1 MGIGNKVLL
10 GFLAV
15 IFTTTIMTTQDYL
28 TAFVSLLV
36 GGVAARVLSRMI
48 ARRMEALVAATRVI
62 SEGDLTREVA
72 ASSRDELGQLAHAFN
87 RMVVDLREVVWETK
101 TTTDKVSQ
109 STMHLKG
116 TAEEMNRATEEIASR
131 VEQIAS
137 GAERQVVLVGE
148 GSRVVREL
156 AYSTSEIAGRARS
169 AADASADAGKV
180 AQSGEQSAQ
189 EAMRNMEEVFN
200 LVEGLAEGVKGF
212 GEKTQAIEII
222 VELITKI
229 AQQTHLLAL
238 NATIEAARAGE
249 HGRGFAVVA
258 DEVRKLAG
266 EAASSAEQIAKL
278 AEEIREES
286 GQVLGSTEV
295 AGKEIRSGRLAVRV
309 TEESLQEIVRTV
321 VQQAKGVQE
330 ISHLTEQQTLAAAA
344 LVQTIDEIAKVAE
357 AHAVS
362 TQQASAATQ
371 EQTASMEQ
379 MALNAHELSLIA
391 ENLREKVSSF
401 RVEGEG

>member
-15 IFTTTIMTTQDYL
+15 ILTTTIMATQDYL
-28 TAFVSLLV
+28 AAFVSLLV

-62 SEGDLTREVA
+62 SEGNLTKEVA
-72 ASSRDELGQLAHAFN
+72 VDSRDELGQLAHAFN
-87 RMVVDLREVVWETK
+87 RMVLSLREVVRETK
-101 TTTDKVSQ
+101 GTTDKVSRA
-109 STMHLKG
+109 TMDLRG
-116 TAEEMNRATEEIASR
+116 TAEEMNKATEEIASR
-131 VEQIAS
+131 VQQIAR
-137 GAERQVVLVGE
+137 GAERQVVLVGD

-156 AYSTSEIAGRARS
+156 AHSTSEIAGRARS
-169 AADASADAGKV
+169 AAEAVAEAGSAAE
-180 AQSGEQSAQ
+180 SGGESAQ
-189 EAMRNMEEVFN
+189 EAMRNMEEVFS

-212 GEKTQAIEII
+212 GTKTHQIGTI
-222 VELITKI
+222 VDLITRI

-258 DEVRKLAG
+258 DEIRKLAG
-266 EAASSAEQIAKL
+266 EAGSSAEKIAKL
-278 AEEIREES
+278 AEEVNEES
-286 GQVLGSTEV
+286 GQILASTEV

-309 TEESLQEIVRTV
+309 TEEALQQIVRMV
-321 VQQAKGVQE
+321 VQQVKRVQE
-330 ISHLTEQQTLAAAA
+330 ISHLTEQQTMGAEAI
-344 LVQTIDEIAKVAE
+344 VKTIDEIARVAE
-357 AHAVS
+357 DHAIS

-379 MALNAHELSLIA
+379 MALSAQELSMIA
-391 ENLREKVSSF
+391 EKLREKVSRF
-401 RVEGEG
+401 RVEE